1 MLAQNSSQGVKSK
14 NLPCNLCGRCS
25 LALTS
30 PPRILAEPTF
40 ELNVLLLLSP
50 FAPWALRFV
59 KDGKSARS
67 LCLFTNKQ
75 SKVFLFNFT
84 VERRNLPW
92 PHFSKTRLAP
102 CIYQCGMWWI
112 TGGIIWFFIWSQDKA
127 NMFEVWSGSFAQ
139 IKDRIG
145 ISDILWEKS
154 PCWQKNAPPNKN
166 QGLWPPNREEPGV

>member
-14 NLPCNLCGRCS
+14 NLACNLCGRCS

-40 ELNVLLLLSP
+40 ELNVLLLLCPLSP
-50 FAPWALRFV
+50 QVCKRWKVRQIIVSFH
-59 KDGKSARS
+59 
-67 LCLFTNKQ
+67 KQ
-75 SKVFLFNFT
+75 TKQGIPVQFHS
-84 VERRNLPW
+84 RRQRNLPW

-102 CIYQCGMWWI
+102 CICQCDRWWI